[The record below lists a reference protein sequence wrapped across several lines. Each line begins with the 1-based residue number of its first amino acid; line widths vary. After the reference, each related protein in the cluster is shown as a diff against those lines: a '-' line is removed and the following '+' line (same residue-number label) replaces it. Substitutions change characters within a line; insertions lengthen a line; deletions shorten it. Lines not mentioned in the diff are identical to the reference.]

1 MDITDSSYKLAPN
14 TTMKITYLTLA
25 NRQELSAGT
34 TLIHQR
40 QKSNKSNTEEVE

>member
-34 TLIHQR
+34 TLITDKNETNETKR
-40 QKSNKSNTEEVE
+40 K